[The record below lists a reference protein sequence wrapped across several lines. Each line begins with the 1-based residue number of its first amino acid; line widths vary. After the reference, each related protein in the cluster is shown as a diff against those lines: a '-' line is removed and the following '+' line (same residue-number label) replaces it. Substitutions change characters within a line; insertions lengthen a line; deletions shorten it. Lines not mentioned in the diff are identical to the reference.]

1 MKESLPSAKFQVNT
15 LHGLMFGWF
24 SCRWLS
30 CWLRLF
36 IFTPFLVLVLS
47 STLLFVPL
55 FIWFLVLFLLWLV
68 IGVIPIISSLV
79 LLAKQIPR
87 VFLFD
92 FFNFRLRYFKLA
104 DFTFGWRKVIADV
117 HLEKN
122 KKIFLQMTTIFLE
135 IAGTKTRKNSL
146 GDNISFKFRYAGE
159 VCTSHRWSW
168 ACSNLT

>member
-1 MKESLPSAKFQVNT
+1 MKESLPSAKFQVNA

-36 IFTPFLVLVLS
+36 RLLIFTPFLVLVLS

-68 IGVIPIISSLV
+68 IGVISIISSLV
-79 LLAKQIPR
+79 LYRAKRIPKI
-87 VFLFD
+87 FLFD

-104 DFTFGWRKVIADV
+104 DFTFG
-117 HLEKN
+117 
-122 KKIFLQMTTIFLE
+122 
-135 IAGTKTRKNSL
+135 
-146 GDNISFKFRYAGE
+146 
-159 VCTSHRWSW
+159 
-168 ACSNLT
+168 